1 MLCRAGTLASARLC
15 YDTYKRHPINQNRL
29 RFSLVLQ
36 SYLEAAR
43 YDPDESKR
51 MLAAQEAYDALNREW
66 NVNLPVHRVERIIHS
81 TIVLNCLCAAGSN
94 SKTLTTTNACE
105 LADETVKKSLGS
117 VGFTKLLEDV
127 DFNSSMVDPQTLPL
141 VSCLIRIYAESGD
154 ERRVLQARK
163 LLMYVMKHDSGAV
176 GRAISYPMLDTFNL
190 VLESLA
196 REIEKQPRKKA
207 DPAALLEALD
217 FSKSLADYM
226 LRRRDSGS
234 WPNDKTFTSLF
245 RILLAVDPQDIG
257 ERADDIISML
267 DVRSYLSQTRTFN
280 PSEADQ
286 CRSQNQDSLF
296 NVSLSIYHRALR
308 CWLRAA
314 ERPAAEHAAV
324 RAWMLVEK
332 LEAQSSP
339 LLLSDRETQLRCV
352 PPFYDI
358 RLRPSGSTYRLVQ
371 KICLATANEE
381 NLADACN
388 VALKVHERLQ
398 RKGMIAMDGS
408 DDKGL
413 ACALMRL
420 QPDNPARV
428 AAERALN
435 VSGATFHEEA
445 GHRVAVSS

>member
-1 MLCRAGTLASARLC
+1 MVVEMLCRAGTLASARLC

-36 SYLEAAR
+36 SYLEAAK

-51 MLAAQEAYDALNREW
+51 TLAAQEAYDALNREW
-66 NVNLPVHRVERIIHS
+66 DVNLPVHRVERILHS
-81 TIVLNCLCAAGSN
+81 TIVLNCLCAAGCN
-94 SKTLTTTNACE
+94 TLPNACN
-105 LADETVKKSLGS
+105 LADKAVKRALGS
-117 VGFTKLLEDV
+117 VGFSKLLEEVDV
-127 DFNSSMVDPQTLPL
+127 NASMVDPQTLPL

-154 ERRVLQARK
+154 KTRVLQARK
-163 LLMYVMKHDSGAV
+163 LLLYLIKHDSGAV
-176 GRAISYPMLDTFNL
+176 SRAISYPMLDTFNL
-190 VLESLA
+190 MLETLA
-196 REIEKQPRKKA
+196 GELEKQARKQV
-207 DPAALLEALD
+207 DPAAHLDALD

-226 LRRRDSGS
+226 LGRRDGGS
-234 WPNDKTFTSLF
+234 WPNEKTFTLLF

-257 ERADDIISML
+257 EGAEDILSML
-267 DVRSYLSQTRTFN
+267 DVRSYLSQIRTFD
-280 PSEADQ
+280 PSESQ
-286 CRSQNQDSLF
+286 RRSQDSDF
-296 NVSLSIYHRALR
+296 NASLSIYHRALR

-371 KICLATANEE
+371 KICLATANEDSLTE
-381 NLADACN
+381 ACD

-398 RKGMIAMDGS
+398 GKRMIAMDGS
-408 DDKGL
+408 DDKDL
-413 ACALMRL
+413 TQALMRL
-420 QPDNPARV
+420 QPDNPVRL
-428 AAERALN
+428 AAEKVLN
-435 VSGATFHEEA
+435 ANGPRSHEEA
-445 GHRVAVSS
+445 GQKLAVSR

>member
-36 SYLEAAR
+36 SYFEAAK

-51 MLAAQEAYDALNREW
+51 TLAAEEAYGALNREW
-66 NVNLPVHRVERIIHS
+66 EVNLPVHRVERIVHS

-94 SKTLTTTNACE
+94 SNNLTLPNACE
-105 LADETVKKSLGS
+105 LADEAVKKSLGS
-117 VGFTKLLEDV
+117 VGFSKLLEDV
-127 DFNSSMVDPQTLPL
+127 DVNASMVDPQTLPV

-154 ERRVLQARK
+154 KTRVLQARK
-163 LLMYVMKHDSGAV
+163 LLLYLIKHDGGAV
-176 GRAISYPMLDTFNL
+176 SRAITYPMLDTFNL
-190 VLESLA
+190 MLETLA
-196 REIEKQPRKKA
+196 GELEKQPRKKV
-207 DPAALLEALD
+207 DEAALLDALE

-226 LRRRDSGS
+226 LGRRDSAS
-234 WPNDKTFTSLF
+234 WPNEKTFALLF

-257 ERADDIISML
+257 ERAEDILSML
-267 DVRSYLSQTRTFN
+267 DVRTYLAQIRTFD
-280 PSEADQ
+280 P
-286 CRSQNQDSLF
+286 NQDSDF
-296 NVSLSIYHRALR
+296 NASLSIYHRALR

-314 ERPAAEHAAV
+314 ERPAADHAAS

-352 PPFYDI
+352 PPVYDI

-371 KICLATANEE
+371 KICLATANENSLTE
-381 NLADACN
+381 ACE

-398 RKGMIAMDGS
+398 RKRMIAVDGS
-408 DDKGL
+408 DDKDL
-413 ACALMRL
+413 TYALMRL
-420 QPDNPARV
+420 QPENPARL
-428 AAERALN
+428 AAEKVLN
-435 VSGATFHEEA
+435 PGGAPFHEEL
-445 GHRVAVSS
+445 GQKLAVSP